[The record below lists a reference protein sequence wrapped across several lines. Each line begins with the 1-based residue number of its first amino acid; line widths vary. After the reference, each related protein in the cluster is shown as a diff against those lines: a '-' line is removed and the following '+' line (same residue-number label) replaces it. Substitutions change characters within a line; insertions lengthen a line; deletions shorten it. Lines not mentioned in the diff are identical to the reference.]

1 MEAEVLLKSLK
12 DNTTSKLTSN
22 DLKKFN
28 LLINDVLPG
37 VKVPEIKDEQ
47 LLSAIEKTL
56 LSQNL
61 DLQDRQ
67 ISKIMQFHA
76 ALRQRMGVVIM
87 GPSGSGKTTIWRVL
101 ENALKSLKKT
111 IRVYIMNPKAI
122 SRPQLLGR
130 MDVNTREFKDGVLT
144 AAARKAV
151 KSENHVLN
159 WIICD
164 GDVDPKWI
172 EALNSVLDDNHL
184 LTLPTGERISFGDN
198 VNFIF
203 ETHDLKFASPA
214 TVSRMGMIYLNND
227 DVNISSLV
235 SKWKRDTNLTDES
248 KLSGFLDQFFEPVL
262 KLLQSHFESQSVTT
276 T

>member
-1 MEAEVLLKSLK
+1 
-12 DNTTSKLTSN
+12 
-22 DLKKFN
+22 
-28 LLINDVLPG
+28 
-37 VKVPEIKDEQ
+37 
-47 LLSAIEKTL
+47 
-56 LSQNL
+56 
-61 DLQDRQ
+61 
-67 ISKIMQFHA
+67 
-76 ALRQRMGVVIM
+76 
-87 GPSGSGKTTIWRVL
+87 
-101 ENALKSLKKT
+101 
-111 IRVYIMNPKAI
+111 
-122 SRPQLLGR
+122 

-151 KSENHVLN
+151 KSELDVFN

-227 DVNISSLV
+227 DVNVTSLV
-235 SKWKRDTNLTDES
+235 SKWKRDNSLTDES
-248 KLSGFLDQFFEPVL
+248 KLSGFINQFFEPVL
-262 KLLQSHFESQSVTT
+262 KLLQASLENQCISTT
-276 T
+276 QLGMILNLLTMVKGTENKKEFALWLMRGLVSNFDEEIRVKLIEDL